1 MRTILVGLF
10 IFGVVAFLVS
20 VGFMGTGMG
29 DTLWRAGVAAILVVL
44 GMRAVWPSAC
54 APKQ

>member
-10 IFGVVAFLVS
+10 IFGVAAFLVS